1 MVAGKIHISKKEYSN
16 LDDKIVGINTTDEF
30 ANYLVAKPERTE
42 NIIFKKYE
50 QTPLEAVDYSIV
62 SEESAKLNCLTK
74 ITDKMKSKEECDDY
88 VDNYN
93 ANDRRNKLSFMNV
106 NTIEEGV
113 EWYKK
118 EFPQLPDQITEIMAR
133 WNWGDL
139 SKLSKKQ
146 VKKDIKKPKKF
157 KEKYGLEAKQG
168 NFVVNFS

>member
-1 MVAGKIHISKKEYSN
+1 
-16 LDDKIVGINTTDEF
+16 
-30 ANYLVAKPERTE
+30 
-42 NIIFKKYE
+42 
-50 QTPLEAVDYSIV
+50 
-62 SEESAKLNCLTK
+62 
-74 ITDKMKSKEECDDY
+74 
-88 VDNYN
+88 
-93 ANDRRNKLSFMNV
+93 MNV